1 MFTNHGLTA
10 YHGII
15 STGLARLPPC
25 TTLLRR
31 RRINRTDRQTSPL
44 EPQISP
50 NQPPAQEAAY
60 INRRCM
66 RPCGTTAGGVGVV
79 RRRYRTWH
87 LDRCGRGGMEGE
99 LEWIW
104 RTARATAEE
113 VSEWGGGRERDADG
127 WLGEASAL
135 AQFIWILQRVSLN
148 RWRGARTLLDFDM
161 DTLSPVP
168 HPLFFSFEGSSL
180 SGRGVSSQLTWD
192 PTRTLDGDDDVV
204 VDWWLVKRGR
214 SGTRVSRAHE
224 TMGTGKRVRP
234 TYFFR
239 RNRVIKLVLKN

>member
-168 HPLFFSFEGSSL
+168 HPFFFFLWGFQPFRKRSQLSTDLGSDEDAGWRRRRGGGWCLGEEGEVRNTSVASARDDGDGKKSKTNLFF
-180 SGRGVSSQLTWD
+180 
-192 PTRTLDGDDDVV
+192 P
-204 VDWWLVKRGR
+204 K
-214 SGTRVSRAHE
+214 
-224 TMGTGKRVRP
+224 K
-234 TYFFR
+234 
-239 RNRVIKLVLKN
+239 